1 VAHLGPVARW
11 EVYWVDL
18 EPHVGSEQGGERR
31 PAIVVSND
39 GFNQYFDV
47 VTVVPMTKRE
57 GKRRQA
63 YAFEVLLPDLLG
75 AGHESIA
82 MPQQVRTIPRWR
94 LLERIGVIAD
104 EDLRVEIEN
113 RLLEHLGIAFEAERP
128 LAVRCGMPGIRW
140 RLPAWSPPTQRDAKE
155 EWV

>member
-1 VAHLGPVARW
+1 MG
-11 EVYWVDL
+11 VYWVDL

-47 VTVVPMTKRE
+47 VTVVPMTKLE

-75 AGHESIA
+75 SGHESIA
-82 MPQQVRTIPRWR
+82 MPQQVRTISKWR
-94 LLERIGVIAD
+94 LLERIGVLAN
-104 EDLRVEIEN
+104 EDLRGEIEN

-128 LAVRCGMPGIRW
+128 
-140 RLPAWSPPTQRDAKE
+140 
-155 EWV
+155 